1 MTLFRTEFIMRKI
14 MMLFMILIM
23 ICTSS
28 YAEETSVIEDYLE
41 IIESRQLTQE
51 DLDDYQKNYGDNKDY
66 EALGLFLQARLDLY
80 SFEYEAAYNNLQ
92 AALKLTNDD
101 RLLLEL
107 HYYLA
112 EMDREFYKIPSSLD
126 HANKAKVLAEALND
140 HKRMA
145 DMDYIIAFIFA
156 DTYNDDDALS
166 FSEKS
171 LDLSERI
178 NYDFGIA
185 KAYLFMSNMKYYED
199 DFEGVLEYTRLAKEA
214 LGDTYV
220 NNVMSDVR
228 LLVKFYEVDAQIAL
242 DQIGDA
248 EEALLVFIQ
257 SLDSQDK
264 FNISYMY
271 QYLGSYFYDIDK
283 DKSIDYYLKSLD
295 YYNQSSLIAN
305 GYNFAS
311 DINLE
316 LGLLSYDTGQYKK
329 AAEYMY
335 ESILGYND
343 ASDEDYSQLFQ
354 QLDEYK
360 LEDVNEQIKLL
371 EEVNLLK
378 EKEITLSK
386 RLLLISI
393 ISIGLLLTGT
403 TVLIYEIRSKQ
414 KVEKELYINSITDD
428 LTKAFNRGKIID
440 LIENNMSEENGLIL
454 LDIDDFKVI
463 NDTHGHAVGD
473 VVLVKIS
480 DVIRESIRDNDFLG
494 RYGGEEFII
503 FLKDVRQ
510 SELSEIAERVRK
522 SIENIKWDR
531 DIKTTASIGVTKC
544 FSMDFDEVFHKVDN
558 LMYQAKASGKN
569 KVVNRV
575 D

>member
-1 MTLFRTEFIMRKI
+1 MRKI